1 MPYNLIHIEIDTP
14 WRSVLIIFS
23 RYATTV
29 CAIYIHT
36 YTTVVC
42 KINGSQLHEVG
53 FFIRKKL
60 WDLDICILN
69 T

>member
-29 CAIYIHT
+29 CAIYIYT

-42 KINGSQLHEVG
+42 KVNGIQFHEVG